1 MTTIDYDFDAA
12 FNEIFGKAENK
23 TRTEIN
29 QAENTPIVPS
39 NNSTGETKNKKP
51 KVSLDTNELQNRAE
65 QGDADEFHWFFH
77 FDDLDLTN

>member
-29 QAENTPIVPS
+29 QAENTPVVPS
-39 NNSTGETKNKKP
+39 NNSTRETKNKKP
-51 KVSLDTNELQNRAE
+51 KISLDIN
-65 QGDADEFHWFFH
+65 
-77 FDDLDLTN
+77 